1 MAYYVAEPYVPKRS
15 VCPAVA
21 GQRAVCQPA
30 DGCSRWPLP
39 VAAPGGRACFSAR
52 FGRRLLPSCIPGAM
66 WPAGGRFRWPFPV
79 AAPGSSPRAVHP
91 RHPRCSS
98 ADLSAGFG
106 DAALSLGRNWTS
118 LFLRTVRPPSCIPKP
133 RPGGRMFVNFGSLN
147 GPHCHYETS
156 LWQRSPFRNRVCL
169 MLVWSPKLSREGRGH
184 GAPLP
189 PVRLRPEQWQAER
202 ASRGWHGAGSR
213 VFVP

>member
-1 MAYYVAEPYVPKRS
+1 MAYYVAEPCVPKRS

-52 FGRRLLPSCIPGAM
+52 FGRRLLPSCIP
-66 WPAGGRFRWPFPV
+66 R
-79 AAPGSSPRAVHP
+79 
-91 RHPRCSS
+91 
-98 ADLSAGFG
+98 
-106 DAALSLGRNWTS
+106 
-118 LFLRTVRPPSCIPKP
+118 P

-147 GPHCHYETS
+147 GPHCHHETS